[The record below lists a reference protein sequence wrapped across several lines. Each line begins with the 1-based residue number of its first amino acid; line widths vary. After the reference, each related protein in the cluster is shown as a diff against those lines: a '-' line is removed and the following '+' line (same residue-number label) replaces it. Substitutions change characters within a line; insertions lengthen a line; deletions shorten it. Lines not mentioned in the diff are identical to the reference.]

1 VGMIINLK
9 HAGAPERLT
18 VKTGPPG
25 PGPRDQPLLR
35 APVLAANALHYS
47 CVRFYG
53 YMGERDSLHKRRKR
67 SKEVDETQQEEFHVP
82 VQEPRVSTRLM
93 TIRRTAL

>member
-18 VKTGPPG
+18 VKAGSPG
-25 PGPRDQPLLR
+25 PGPRDQLLLH
-35 APVLAANALHYS
+35 APVLAANALHDSYAS
-47 CVRFYG
+47 FYG

-67 SKEVDETQQEEFHVP
+67 SKEVDET
-82 VQEPRVSTRLM
+82 
-93 TIRRTAL
+93 